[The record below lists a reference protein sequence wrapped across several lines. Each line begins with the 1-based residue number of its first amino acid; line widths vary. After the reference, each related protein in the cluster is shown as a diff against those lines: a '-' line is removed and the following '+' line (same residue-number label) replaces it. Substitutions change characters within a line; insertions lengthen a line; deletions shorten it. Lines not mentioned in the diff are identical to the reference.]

1 MAIQITRKEQQI
13 IHKLKTVMAAEQTQA
28 ITNEMLQDVD
38 PGQSVV
44 GSLVDKGIIVYDQE
58 QDQYTLTKEQL
69 QVMDDDPEVE
79 QAWEDFRAVR
89 GNGSMAEL
97 YSNSDKNKVLKANK
111 HLVEVLFRKG
121 RLTHMVD
128 KDHGHIWVTEDKV
141 DYWKNRGWKEA
152 APEAVPIGL
161 QA

>member
-1 MAIQITRKEQQI
+1 MIQITRKEQQVLRN
-13 IHKLKTVMAAEQTQA
+13 LKAVMAAEQTQT
-28 ITNEMLQDVD
+28 ITSEMLQNVD
-38 PGQSVV
+38 PGQAVV
-44 GSLVDKGIIVYDQE
+44 DSLVDKGIITYDQE
-58 QDQYTLTKEQL
+58 QDQYFLTKEQL
-69 QVMDDDPEVE
+69 QVLDDDPEVE

-89 GNGSMAEL
+89 GDGSMTKLYDRNKKAEE
-97 YSNSDKNKVLKANK
+97 ATK
-111 HLVEVLFRKG
+111 HLEEVLFDKG

-152 APEAVPIGL
+152 CPEAVPISL